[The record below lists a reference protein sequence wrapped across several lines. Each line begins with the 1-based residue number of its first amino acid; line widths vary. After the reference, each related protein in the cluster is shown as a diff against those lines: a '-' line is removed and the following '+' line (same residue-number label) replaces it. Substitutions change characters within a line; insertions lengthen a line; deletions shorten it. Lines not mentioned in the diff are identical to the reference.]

1 MLEVYNE
8 NLSDLL
14 AEDAEESRK
23 LQILTKG
30 KSIIIPVS
38 MSNLQIRMQTTL
50 CFKGMKEIEVQ
61 SVEDLR
67 MLIMVGEKQRT
78 VASTV
83 MNTNR

>member
-38 MSNLQIRMQTTL
+38 MSNL
-50 CFKGMKEIEVQ
+50 
-61 SVEDLR
+61 
-67 MLIMVGEKQRT
+67 
-78 VASTV
+78 
-83 MNTNR
+83 